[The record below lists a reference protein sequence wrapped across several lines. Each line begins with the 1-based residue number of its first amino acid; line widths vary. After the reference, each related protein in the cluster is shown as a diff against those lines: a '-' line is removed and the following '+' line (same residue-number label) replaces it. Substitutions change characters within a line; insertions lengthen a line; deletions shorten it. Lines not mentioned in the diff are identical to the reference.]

1 MEDKRSILALIII
14 GAVLLLTP
22 TYMKLIN
29 PPVESGSSAADS
41 LSTGEEALPPV
52 SAPGIP
58 ESITPEQRAQQI
70 PSYSESEIIIPAP
83 DSIEFEGVTI
93 ETPLF
98 TADIGLLGAALRG
111 WTLQAHEREGEPPIS
126 LIPPEAMGA
135 VMELPIDDDRL
146 LVTSTLFTTDA
157 PDMIRIDAGDVYTI
171 TLTAQ
176 LDDERRVTRHMT
188 FNGDRYD
195 FNITDTFFGFE
206 TSPVNDGYRLMWL
219 GGLSFTETSGPTITE
234 KDRQRQ
240 DKLRREELMYS
251 GYYAYQGGDVQ
262 KTKLKKDSVSA
273 QAFGTVDWVAL
284 RVKYFT
290 AIMIPEGEP
299 FRNAQMNGSAGSV
312 GPAQMNVA
320 TDRRLPTG
328 EGSAIST
335 NLYLGP
341 IDYRI
346 LRSYERD
353 LDKMMDFGFSIIKP
367 ISRGVLLL
375 FTFLHTIIPNY
386 GLVIIIFSILVKIVV
401 FPLTRK
407 SYESMHAMQELSPK
421 MAEIRAK
428 YKDDSEKMNKKI
440 MNLYKEN
447 KVNPLGGCFP
457 MLLQMPI
464 FWALF
469 IVFRTTIELRGEPFM
484 LWITDLSLADPYL
497 VLPGLMAVTMLIQ
510 QRAQL
515 KDPKQRPMALMMPA
529 VLFFVFRTFPAGLIL
544 YWTLFN
550 VFSVLQTEF
559 MHGKSKP
566 ETAPAK

>member
-1 MEDKRSILALIII
+1 MEDKRSIFALIII

-29 PPVESGSSAADS
+29 PTEEPAAVDDYLPMSEEPGQPVRVPD
-41 LSTGEEALPPV
+41 V
-52 SAPGIP
+52 V
-58 ESITPEQRAQQI
+58 TPEQTTQQAPI
-70 PSYSESEIIIPAP
+70 YLESEVISPTP
-83 DSIEFEGVTI
+83 TLVEFERVTI
-93 ETPLF
+93 ETPLY

-111 WTLQAHEREGEPPIS
+111 WTLHGYEREGEPPVS
-126 LIPPEAMGA
+126 MIPVDAMGA
-135 VMELPIDDDRL
+135 VMELPVGDGRFA
-146 LVTSTLFTTDA
+146 VTSVTFSTDA
-157 PDMIRIDAGDVYTI
+157 PDTIWIEPGVERTI
-171 TLTAQ
+171 TLRAQ
-176 LDDERRVTRHMT
+176 LDDTRRVIRRMT
-188 FNGDRYD
+188 FNGDTYD
-195 FNITDTFFGFE
+195 FNITDSFYGFE
-206 TSPVNDGYRLMWL
+206 TSPLNDGYRLLWMGGLALTEL
-219 GGLSFTETSGPTITE
+219 GGLALTEADR
-234 KDRQRQ
+234 KRRDRQ
-240 DKLRREELMYS
+240 LREELLYS
-251 GYYAYQGGDVQ
+251 GYYAYQGGDIQ

-290 AIMIPEGEP
+290 AIMMPEGEP
-299 FRNAQMNGSAGSV
+299 FRNAQMNGGAGDV
-312 GPAQMNVA
+312 ETARMNVA
-320 TDRRLPTG
+320 VDRRLPAG
-328 EGSAIST
+328 EGTEIST
-335 NLYLGP
+335 SFYLGP
-341 IDYRI
+341 IDYQI

-367 ISRGVLLL
+367 ISHGVLLL
-375 FTFLHTIIPNY
+375 FTFLHKYIHNY
-386 GLVIIIFSILVKIVV
+386 GLVIILFSILVKIVV

-407 SYESMHAMQELSPK
+407 SYESMHAMQQLSPK

-428 YKDDSEKMNKKI
+428 YKDDQEKMNKKI

-484 LWITDLSLADPYL
+484 FWITDLSLSDPYL
-497 VLPGLMAVTMLIQ
+497 VLPALMAVTMLIQ

-550 VFSVLQTEF
+550 VLSVIQTEF
-559 MHGKSKP
+559 VHRKP
-566 ETAPAK
+566 EPAEGHAK

>member
-1 MEDKRSILALIII
+1 MEDKRSILALIVI

-29 PPVESGSSAADS
+29 PTEEPAVDDY
-41 LSTGEEALPPV
+41 LSTSEEPGQPV
-52 SAPGIP
+52 SAPDIVV
-58 ESITPEQRAQQI
+58 PEQTAQET
-70 PSYSESEIIIPAP
+70 PGYLESEVISPTP
-83 DSIEFEGVTI
+83 TVVEFEGVTI
-93 ETPLF
+93 ETSLY

-111 WTLQAHEREGEPPIS
+111 WTLHGYEREGEPLVS
-126 LIPPEAMGA
+126 MIPVDAMGA
-135 VMELPIDDDRL
+135 VMELPVEDRRFAL
-146 LVTSTLFTTDA
+146 TSVPFDTDA
-157 PDMIRIDAGDVYTI
+157 PDTIWIEPGEERTI
-171 TLTAQ
+171 TLRAQ
-176 LDDERRVTRHMT
+176 LDNTRRVIRRMT
-188 FNGDRYD
+188 FNGDTYD
-195 FNITDTFFGFE
+195 FNITDAFYGFE
-206 TSPVNDGYRLMWL
+206 TSPLNDGYRLLWL
-219 GGLSFTETSGPTITE
+219 GGLSFTEM
-234 KDRQRQ
+234 KRQ
-240 DKLRREELMYS
+240 EEILYS

-262 KTKLKKDSVSA
+262 KTKLKKDPVSA

-290 AIMIPEGEP
+290 AIMMPEGEP
-299 FRNAQMNGSAGSV
+299 FRNAQMNGGAGEV
-312 GPAQMNVA
+312 GPAQMSVA
-320 TDRRLPTG
+320 TDRRLPAG
-328 EGSAIST
+328 EGSEIST
-335 NLYLGP
+335 SLYLGP
-341 IDYRI
+341 IDYQI

-367 ISRGVLLL
+367 ISHGVLLL
-375 FTFLHTIIPNY
+375 FTFLNKYIHNY
-386 GLVIIIFSILVKIVV
+386 GLVIILFSILVKIVV

-407 SYESMHAMQELSPK
+407 SYESMHAMQQLSPK

-428 YKDDSEKMNKKI
+428 YKDDQEKMNKKI

-484 LWITDLSLADPYL
+484 FWITDLSLADPYL

-529 VLFFVFRTFPAGLIL
+529 VLFFVFKSFPAGLIL

-550 VFSVLQTEF
+550 VLSVLQTELV
-559 MHGKSKP
+559 HRKP
-566 ETAPAK
+566 EPTQGHAT

>member
-29 PPVESGSSAADS
+29 PTEEPAAVDDYLPMS
-41 LSTGEEALPPV
+41 EEPGQPV
-52 SAPGIP
+52 SAPDI
-58 ESITPEQRAQQI
+58 ITPEQTTQQAPI
-70 PSYSESEIIIPAP
+70 YLESEVISPTP
-83 DSIEFEGVTI
+83 TLVEFEGVTI
-93 ETPLF
+93 ETPLY
-98 TADIGLLGAALRG
+98 TADIGLLGAVLRG
-111 WTLQAHEREGEPPIS
+111 WTLHGYEREGEPPVS
-126 LIPPEAMGA
+126 MIPVDAMGA
-135 VMELPIDDDRL
+135 VMELPVGDERFA
-146 LVTSTLFTTDA
+146 VTSVIFSTDA
-157 PDMIRIDAGDVYTI
+157 PDTVWIKPGVERTI
-171 TLTAQ
+171 TLRAQ
-176 LDDERRVTRHMT
+176 LDDTRRVIRRMT
-188 FNGDRYD
+188 FNGDTYD
-195 FNITDTFFGFE
+195 FNITDSFYGFD
-206 TSPVNDGYRLMWL
+206 TSPLNDGYRLLWMGGLALTEL
-219 GGLSFTETSGPTITE
+219 GGPALTEA
-234 KDRQRQ
+234 DRKRRVRQ
-240 DKLRREELMYS
+240 LREELTYS

-290 AIMIPEGEP
+290 AIMMPEGEP
-299 FRNAQMNGSAGSV
+299 FRNAKMNGGAG
-312 GPAQMNVA
+312 GAETARMNVA
-320 TDRRLPTG
+320 VDRRLPAG
-328 EGSAIST
+328 EGTEIST
-335 NLYLGP
+335 SFYLGP
-341 IDYRI
+341 IDYQI
-346 LRSYERD
+346 LRSYERG

-367 ISRGVLLL
+367 ISHGVLLL
-375 FTFLHTIIPNY
+375 FTFLHKYIHNY
-386 GLVIIIFSILVKIVV
+386 GLVIILFSILVKIVV

-407 SYESMHAMQELSPK
+407 SYESMHAMQQLSPK

-428 YKDDSEKMNKKI
+428 YKDDQEKMNKKI

-484 LWITDLSLADPYL
+484 FWITDLSLSDPYL
-497 VLPGLMAVTMLIQ
+497 VLPALMAVTMLIQ

-550 VFSVLQTEF
+550 VLSVIQTEF
-559 MHGKSKP
+559 VHRKP
-566 ETAPAK
+566 EPAQGHAK

>member
-1 MEDKRSILALIII
+1 MEDKRSIFALIII

-29 PPVESGSSAADS
+29 PTEEPAAVDDYLPMSEEPGQPVRVPD
-41 LSTGEEALPPV
+41 V
-52 SAPGIP
+52 V
-58 ESITPEQRAQQI
+58 TPEQTTQQAPI
-70 PSYSESEIIIPAP
+70 YLESEVISPTP
-83 DSIEFEGVTI
+83 TLVEFERVTI
-93 ETPLF
+93 ETPLY

-111 WTLQAHEREGEPPIS
+111 WTLHGYEREGEPPVS
-126 LIPPEAMGA
+126 MIPVDAMGA
-135 VMELPIDDDRL
+135 VMELPVGDGRFA
-146 LVTSTLFTTDA
+146 VTSVTFSTDA
-157 PDMIRIDAGDVYTI
+157 PDTIWIEPGVERTI
-171 TLTAQ
+171 TLRAQ
-176 LDDERRVTRHMT
+176 LDDTRRVIRRMT
-188 FNGDRYD
+188 FNGDTYD
-195 FNITDTFFGFE
+195 FNITDSFYGFE
-206 TSPVNDGYRLMWL
+206 TSPLNDGYRLLWMGGLALTEL
-219 GGLSFTETSGPTITE
+219 GGLALTEADR
-234 KDRQRQ
+234 KRRDRQ
-240 DKLRREELMYS
+240 LREELLYS
-251 GYYAYQGGDVQ
+251 GYYAYQGGDIQ

-290 AIMIPEGEP
+290 AIMMPEGEP
-299 FRNAQMNGSAGSV
+299 FRNAQMNGGAGDV
-312 GPAQMNVA
+312 ETARMNV
-320 TDRRLPTG
+320 TVDRRLPAG
-328 EGSAIST
+328 EGTEIST
-335 NLYLGP
+335 SFYLGP
-341 IDYRI
+341 IDYQI

-367 ISRGVLLL
+367 ISHGVLLL
-375 FTFLHTIIPNY
+375 FTFLHKYIHNY
-386 GLVIIIFSILVKIVV
+386 GLVIILFSILVKIVV

-407 SYESMHAMQELSPK
+407 SYESMHAMQQLSPK

-428 YKDDSEKMNKKI
+428 YKDDQEKMNKKI

-484 LWITDLSLADPYL
+484 FWITDLSLSDPYL
-497 VLPGLMAVTMLIQ
+497 VLPALMAVTMLIQ

-550 VFSVLQTEF
+550 VLSVIQTEF
-559 MHGKSKP
+559 VHRKP
-566 ETAPAK
+566 EPAEGHAK

>member
-29 PPVESGSSAADS
+29 PTEEPAAVDDYLPMSEEPGQPVRVPD
-41 LSTGEEALPPV
+41 V
-52 SAPGIP
+52 V
-58 ESITPEQRAQQI
+58 TPEQTTQQAPI
-70 PSYSESEIIIPAP
+70 YSESEVISPTP
-83 DSIEFEGVTI
+83 TLVEFEGVTI
-93 ETPLF
+93 ETPLY

-111 WTLQAHEREGEPPIS
+111 WTLHGYEREGEPPVS
-126 LIPPEAMGA
+126 MIPVDAMGA
-135 VMELPIDDDRL
+135 VMELPVGDGRFA
-146 LVTSTLFTTDA
+146 VTSVTFSTDA
-157 PDMIRIDAGDVYTI
+157 PDTIWIEPGVERTI
-171 TLTAQ
+171 TLRAQ
-176 LDDERRVTRHMT
+176 LDDTRRVIRRMT
-188 FNGDRYD
+188 FNGDTYD
-195 FNITDTFFGFE
+195 FNITDSFYGFE
-206 TSPVNDGYRLMWL
+206 TSPLNDVYRLLWMGGLALTEL
-219 GGLSFTETSGPTITE
+219 GGLALTEA
-234 KDRQRQ
+234 DRKRRGRQ
-240 DKLRREELMYS
+240 LREEQTYS
-251 GYYAYQGGDVQ
+251 GYYAYQGGDIQ

-290 AIMIPEGEP
+290 AIMMPEGEP
-299 FRNAQMNGSAGSV
+299 FRNAQMNGGAGDV
-312 GPAQMNVA
+312 ETARMNVA
-320 TDRRLPTG
+320 VDRRLPAG
-328 EGSAIST
+328 EGTEIST
-335 NLYLGP
+335 SFYLGP
-341 IDYRI
+341 IDYQI

-367 ISRGVLLL
+367 ISHGVLLL
-375 FTFLHTIIPNY
+375 FTFLHKYIHNY
-386 GLVIIIFSILVKIVV
+386 GLVIILFSILVKIVV

-407 SYESMHAMQELSPK
+407 SYESMHAMQQLSPK

-428 YKDDSEKMNKKI
+428 YKDDQEKMNKKI

-484 LWITDLSLADPYL
+484 FWITDLSLSDPYL
-497 VLPGLMAVTMLIQ
+497 VLPALMAVTMLIQ

-550 VFSVLQTEF
+550 VLSVIQTEF
-559 MHGKSKP
+559 VHRKP
-566 ETAPAK
+566 EPAEGHAK